1 VFVDVQ
7 TTLEIFEQ
15 NPISSQNGKHFY
27 FSCESVLNCNGMP
40 ISFVLPWKGGDGFA
54 EFAGC
59 IFFEHEFTCKDP
71 LHHAVQPFLTVQ
83 PLRCWSQ
90 D

>member
-54 EFAGC
+54 EFADAFSLNINSHARIHC
-59 IFFEHEFTCKDP
+59 ITQFNHF
-71 LHHAVQPFLTVQ
+71 
-83 PLRCWSQ
+83 
-90 D
+90 